1 MLLENQDYDE
11 IKKLVDEAMSAGT
24 ERDVGHDYL
33 VSLEE
38 RLSKSARETIES
50 GWNEI
55 DDIMDGGLGGGEL
68 GVIVVIRYW

>member
-11 IKKLVDEAMSAGT
+11 IKKLVDEDVVGT

-38 RLSKSARETIES
+38 RLSKSKKTIES
-50 GWNEI
+50 VG
-55 DDIMDGGLGGGEL
+55 MK
-68 GVIVVIRYW
+68 

>member
-11 IKKLVDEAMSAGT
+11 IKKLVDGVDCGT

-38 RLSKSARETIES
+38 RLSKSAKRC
-50 GWNEI
+50 G
-55 DDIMDGGLGGGEL
+55 
-68 GVIVVIRYW
+68 